1 MNTPTIQSASLQF
14 REGNSDNSAGVSR
27 PIQQTARRVHSGT
40 ADGGKEYH
48 AAIEPDGEGYIV
60 TFVLRPTRQHAHHR
74 DQDTLSNLPP

>member
-1 MNTPTIQSASLQF
+1 MTSTTPTIQSASLQF
-14 REGNSDNSAGVSR
+14 REGNSDNSAGASR

-60 TFVLRPTRQHAHHR
+60 TFSYGRRGN
-74 DQDTLSNLPP
+74 TLTTGTKTP